1 MRCYIICLHVLS
13 ILESQMDGMHST
25 SLKGRGFMT
34 AQLLFNDR
42 NVKRSKNIR
51 ILRMYKLFKHIQ
63 ASLTL
68 QSTGEKKEN
77 FHRLL
82 SKQKKKKNL
91 RHVELVTRSSMKKGG
106 TWFLNMKFRT
116 NKRKKLKLL
125 LKDRSK
131 STWQKEEKSCLK
143 SELVICAD
151 SCEKVKLV

>member
-106 TWFLNMKFRT
+106 TWFLNMKFR
-116 NKRKKLKLL
+116 RPRAFL
-125 LKDRSK
+125 
-131 STWQKEEKSCLK
+131 CLRT
-143 SELVICAD
+143 SSVWCISVLF
-151 SCEKVKLV
+151 SLSSM